1 MWIQPKIWKK
11 DDHFNIEDYN
21 RIKNNLQELR
31 ALSVTLYPDF
41 AIKEMGPDKG
51 YQDYSFYADEINTL
65 EDNLGRIRDSIYS
78 YWKGETVTWYENQ
91 PFPDYRALNRI
102 EGGCLKM
109 YENLMGQ
116 SRGRPRCTFHL
127 GRGRCAVCR

>member
-11 DDHFNIEDYN
+11 EDHFNIEDYN
-21 RIKNNLQELR
+21 RIKNNFQELR
-31 ALSVTLYPDF
+31 ALAVTLYPDF

-65 EDNLGRIRDSIYS
+65 EDNLGRIRDSIYP

>member
-11 DDHFNIEDYN
+11 EDHFNIEDYN

-31 ALSVTLYPDF
+31 ALAVTLYPDF
-41 AIKEMGPDKG
+41 AIKEMGPDKS

-65 EDNLGRIRDSIYS
+65 EENLRRIRDSIYP
-78 YWKGETVTWYENQ
+78 YWKGETMTWYENQ